1 MSKIILT
8 IVKGNKTESIALQQ
22 GKTVIKK
29 TEAAARY
36 RIVDENGMLIEP
48 IEVEQIGDNLVF
60 STPANEEPL
69 LVLEEYNAYY
79 SVENLATVVENS
91 VSVTGNMA
99 AGSLSAVQLTAISLG
114 TVATTVG
121 AIGIYNHTKASSTP
135 RPEENTTP
143 NTKPVEPETQPT
155 EPETQ
160 PTEPETQPTEPET
173 QPTEPET
180 QPTEPETQ
188 PTEPETQPTEPETQ
202 PTEPETQPTEP
213 ETKPTEPETK
223 PTEPETKPVEP
234 EAIVDKDPNAA
245 WVVIPKEK
253 AAVEP
258 EIETEPETKTDTK
271 PQLAPLPELPVLT
284 EPAAGEAPVAAI
296 TWTSYVGGEDGIISQ
311 SEVNEVIRLSGSYDV
326 KGASTTPPMI
336 TVLADVIRPAQVDPV
351 TKTWWVDIN
360 ASALVAKGEGEK
372 ELSASITAVHDT
384 NKRLRGTAQA
394 KLKYIVETVT
404 QEPEIT
410 FDKITG
416 DNFLS
421 FVEQKLEKTTISG
434 SVKHAKDGDFV
445 KLEIG
450 QSVYYAE
457 VKNGKFSKEVN
468 TQNLIV
474 HEKVTASIETQSIS
488 GSTAKGVAETYANVE
503 ETPLTIKMNPVTT
516 DNILNIAESQQEIT
530 LSGSV
535 TRADDGSVVELTIGD
550 QTIKAQVINGEFEAK
565 VSGELLAKNNTVRA
579 VVKNTENMTALEVF
593 QYETALDKPTITL
606 RPITGDNMI
615 NAEEATKET
624 TVIAGSVT
632 GANDGDLVE
641 VSCGCPY
648 CAASNWNT
656 IQTKVV
662 NGSFKVEFATAVL
675 TAGNHKVIRAKV
687 IGTDKA
693 GNHGE
698 AETSQA
704 YTVATSG
711 SDANLTNLSAVGENN
726 IFNKAFVEKTPSF
739 TYTGTVWGR
748 DILNSKE
755 VVEKVEIKLNGKT
768 YSTNLS
774 LSSNVLRSF
783 STKLNTADFANTDEM
798 YVVATIRNKETGKTH
813 EVAEKVSYRYDT
825 EANIAVSVNQVN
837 EGKTISTERLNK
849 NTLISGTLT
858 YDEQDI
864 HAKEIQVKVS
874 LNGKEYDATVE
885 GKKWS
890 LNLPVNEST
899 LIEGNNPLKVNVI
912 AKDIAGN
919 SATAES
925 AVDFQVDLTPPMP
938 IITLNPINENNLIAK
953 TATNSVVLSGKVSGD
968 FTAGEAILLQYNGK
982 AQSVKI
988 QDDGSF
994 SLTIS
999 AAELAA
1005 SNTLMVSA
1013 VYTTKDAVGNT
1024 GTAQSHLSYSVS
1036 QGNIGILLND
1046 ITADNHINVT
1056 EAKGHLVL
1064 SGKLF
1069 GADASTGTQVSLQI
1083 NGKTHQVQVEPDLS
1097 FKLAIAATELI
1108 QTPNYTISANAS
1120 AGSSRADTTK
1130 NFTVATEVATQID
1143 ITEVGDFSLSIAE
1156 KSPIVRIWGEVEF
1169 DGVYAQGKNYNEVRQ
1184 AIVTIGNQ
1192 SFKVGVNNKTFF
1204 VDIAAE
1210 DLKGLNGQQV
1220 SVKFT
1225 PDPKVYELTKADG
1238 FYKTAYINAPEV
1250 TTKSVTF
1257 TSDYVKVE
1265 NKDQYFVAYHED
1277 MAVVRGVVS
1286 GTAKEGDIV
1295 TLNIGNKTLKTT
1307 VEADL
1312 SFSATVSKQTLSTAE
1327 QISATLETTD
1337 RAGKAIKV
1345 SDQENYTVAASVDGE
1360 KRIGLIP
1367 IANPIQDDHSKE
1379 GWTTPYFL
1387 KAVGSLNQNGY
1398 SAPLGGTQDKPYVI
1412 KYYFHGTEELE
1423 ANKALPTDALV
1434 DEGLKDVFRNAYAI
1448 LSSYTNI
1455 QFVES
1460 KISGDRDTFVH
1471 YSPMSNGSAAVARNG
1486 GHITWNAGSSWKDW
1500 GIDYLYYTALH
1511 EIEHTLGMVHT
1522 NAGDIPTFKENGYG
1536 NENTAEFSIIS
1547 YNRYVNDNLYLSLRD
1562 LRPYDLAYLHYRF
1575 GVNPNARA
1583 GDDVYSFTNYNTY
1596 ASDGGRYIWDGN
1608 GVDTFDASK
1617 EKQNVYVNL
1626 NPGSWSYVGD
1636 VQERNFFVKNISSKT
1651 QDVHQ
1656 YFDLPE
1662 NTTVDSGN
1670 GQVNSPLNIA
1680 NVEYTSGQVYIGQGT
1695 QIENLIGS
1703 EFNDTLI
1710 GNAAD
1715 NNIFGGAGNDHI
1727 EGGAGNDYL
1736 DGGLGEDK
1744 MIGGLGNDIYVVDNV
1759 NDIIIEAKNEGTD
1772 SVYSTVNYRLS
1783 ENVENLTLI
1792 GNTAKEAYGNDLDN
1806 VLTAN
1811 NIGNTL
1817 SGGAGNDRLI
1827 GGLGADILIGG
1838 DGSDHFV
1845 FNTTLNG
1852 NVDIIKDFSAED
1864 KIELS
1869 KTVFQAL
1876 SDAESIARHIK
1887 YDNTNGQLSYDAEAN
1902 GDLIHFA
1909 TLENHLST
1917 LDHNNIVIV

>member
-1 MSKIILT
+1 MSKAILT

-22 GKTVIKK
+22 GKTVIQK

-91 VSVTGNMA
+91 VSVTGNIA
-99 AGSLSAVQLTAISLG
+99 ASSLSAVQLTAISLG
-114 TVATTVG
+114 TVATTIG
-121 AIGIYNHTKASSTP
+121 AINSYNHSKTSNTP
-135 RPEENTTP
+135 RAEENTRP
-143 NTKPVEPETQPT
+143 NTKPSVPEVEPVEPETQPTEPEPQPT

-173 QPTEPET
+173 QPTDPDT

-188 PTEPETQPTEPETQ
+188 PTEPETQPAEPETQ
-202 PTEPETQPTEP
+202 
-213 ETKPTEPETK
+213 
-223 PTEPETKPVEP
+223 PVEP
-234 EAIVDKDPNAA
+234 EAIIDKDPNAA
-245 WVVIPKEK
+245 WVVMPKEK

-258 EIETEPETKTDTK
+258 EIEDEPEAKPNTK
-271 PQLAPLPELPVLT
+271 PQLDPLPELPVLT
-284 EPAAGEAPVAAI
+284 EPAAGAAPVVAI
-296 TWTSYVGGEDGIISQ
+296 TWTSYVGGDDGIISQ
-311 SEVNEVIRLSGSYDV
+311 SEANGIIRLSGSYDV

-336 TVLADVIRPAQVDPV
+336 TVLADTLRFAQVDPV

-384 NKRLRGTAQA
+384 NKRLRSTAQA
-394 KLKYIVETVT
+394 KLKYVVETVT

-434 SVKHAKDGDFV
+434 AVKHAKDGDFV

-457 VKNGKFSKEVN
+457 VKDGKFSKDVN

-474 HEKVTASIETQSIS
+474 HEKVTASIETQSVN
-488 GSTAKGVAETYANVE
+488 GGTAKGSAVTYANVE
-503 ETPLTIKMNPVTT
+503 ETPLTIKMNPVTA

-550 QTIKAQVINGEFEAK
+550 QTIKAQVLNGEFEAK
-565 VSGELLAKNNTVRA
+565 VSGELLARNNTVRA

-615 NAEEATKET
+615 NAEEAAKET

-632 GANDGDLVE
+632 GASDGDLVE

-704 YTVATSG
+704 YKVATSG

-726 IFNKAFVEKTPSF
+726 IFNKAFIEKNSTF
-739 TYTGTVWGR
+739 TYQGTVWGHTVR
-748 DILNSKE
+748 REEDL
-755 VVEKVEIKLNGKT
+755 VEKVEIKLNGKT
-768 YSTNLS
+768 FSTNLS
-774 LSSNVLRSF
+774 RDGSALRKF
-783 STKLNTADFANTDEM
+783 STTLNVADFADADEM
-798 YVVATIRNKETGKTH
+798 YVVATIRNKETGKIH

-825 EANIAVSVNQVN
+825 EANIAVSVNEVN
-837 EGKTISTERLNK
+837 GGKTISTENLNK
-849 NTLISGTLT
+849 TSLISGTLT

-864 HAKEIQVKVS
+864 NVKDIQVKVS
-874 LNGKEYDATVE
+874 LNGKEYDATVSD
-885 GKKWS
+885 KKWS
-890 LNLPVNEST
+890 LNLPINESS
-899 LIEGNNPLKVNVI
+899 LIEGNNHLKVNVM
-912 AKDIAGN
+912 AKDVAGN
-919 SATAES
+919 TATAES
-925 AVDFQVDLTPPMP
+925 AVDFQADITPPMP
-938 IITLNPINENNLIAK
+938 IITLNPINENNMIAK
-953 TATNSVVLSGKVSGD
+953 TATDSVVLSGKVSGD
-968 FTAGEAILLQYNGK
+968 FAVGEQLTLMYNGK
-982 AQSVKI
+982 TQAVEI
-988 QDDGSF
+988 QQDGAF
-994 SLTIS
+994 SLTLP
-999 AAELAA
+999 AAELAS
-1005 SNTLMVSA
+1005 SNSLIVSA
-1013 VYTTKDAVGNT
+1013 VYTTKDSVGNV
-1024 GTAQSHLSYSVS
+1024 GSAQSDLSYSVS
-1036 QGNIGILLND
+1036 QGDIAILLND

-1056 EAKGHLVL
+1056 EAKGHLQL
-1064 SGKLF
+1064 SGKIF
-1069 GADASTGTQVSLQI
+1069 GTEASTTTQVELQI
-1083 NGKTHQVQVEPDLS
+1083 NGKTHKVQVESDLS
-1097 FKLAIAATELI
+1097 FKLDIAAEELI
-1108 QTPNYTISANAS
+1108 QAPNYVVTATAT
-1120 AGSSRADTTK
+1120 AGNSRADTTK
-1130 NFTVATEVATQID
+1130 KFTVAAEVAAKID
-1143 ITEVGDFSLSIAE
+1143 ITEVGDFTLSLAE
-1156 KSPIVRIWGEVEF
+1156 KSPIVRIFGEAEF

-1204 VDIAAE
+1204 VDIAADE
-1210 DLKGLNGQQV
+1210 LKGLNGQQI

-1225 PDPKVYELTKADG
+1225 PDPKVYELIKADG

-1257 TSDYVKVE
+1257 TSDYLKVE
-1265 NKDQYFVAYHED
+1265 NQDQYFVAYHED
-1277 MAVVRGVVS
+1277 IATVSGVVS
-1286 GTAKEGDIV
+1286 GTAKGGDV
-1295 TLNIGNKTLKTT
+1295 VLLNIGNKTLKTT
-1307 VEADL
+1307 VNSDL
-1312 SFSATVSKQTLSTAE
+1312 SFSAIVSKQTLSTAE

-1337 RAGKAIKV
+1337 RSGKAISV
-1345 SDQENYTVAASVDGE
+1345 FDQENYAVAASVDGS
-1360 KRIGLIP
+1360 KQIGLIP
-1367 IANPIQDDHSKE
+1367 RSNPIQDDHTKDD
-1379 GWTTPYFL
+1379 WNTPYFL
-1387 KAVGSLNQNGY
+1387 KAVGSLDKNGY

-1423 ANKALPTDALV
+1423 ANKELPSDALV
-1434 DEGLKDVFRNAYAI
+1434 DEGLKAVFRDAYAI

-1471 YSPMSNGSAAVARNG
+1471 YASMTNGSAAVASNG
-1486 GHITWNAGSSWKDW
+1486 GHITWNAGSSWKGW
-1500 GIDYLYYTALH
+1500 GTDYLYYTALH

-1522 NAGDIPTFKENGYG
+1522 VAGDIPTFKENGYG

-1547 YNRYVNDNLYLSLRD
+1547 YDRYVNDNLYLSLRD

-1583 GDDVYSFTNYNTY
+1583 GDDVYSFANYNTY

-1617 EKQNVYVNL
+1617 EKQGVYVNL

-1636 VQERNFFVKNISSKT
+1636 IQERNFFVKNINSKT

-1662 NTTVDSGN
+1662 KTTVDSGN
-1670 GQVNSPLNIA
+1670 GQVNAPLNIA
-1680 NVEYTSGQVYIGQGT
+1680 DVEYTSGQVYIGQGT

-1703 EFNDTLI
+1703 NHNDTLI

-1715 NNIFGGAGNDHI
+1715 NNIFGGAGNDKL
-1727 EGGAGNDYL
+1727 EGGAGHDYL
-1736 DGGLGEDK
+1736 NGGLGEDT
-1744 MIGGLGNDIYVVDNV
+1744 MIGGLGNDIYLVDNTK
-1759 NDIIIEAKNEGTD
+1759 DIIVEAKNEGIDT
-1772 SVYSTVNYRLS
+1772 VYSTVDYHLS
-1783 ENVENLTLI
+1783 ENVENLVLI
-1792 GNTAKEAYGNDLDN
+1792 GNTAKAAHGNELDN
-1806 VLTAN
+1806 ILTAN

-1817 SGGAGNDRLI
+1817 NGGAGNDRLI
-1827 GGLGADILIGG
+1827 GGLGADIFIGG
-1838 DGSDHFV
+1838 EGTDHFV

-1852 NVDIIKDFSAED
+1852 NVDIIKDFSTED

-1869 KTVFQAL
+1869 KTIFLAL
-1876 SDAESIARHIK
+1876 NDEESLKRHIK
-1887 YDNTNGQLSYDAEAN
+1887 YDNTNGQLSYDAEGN

-1917 LDHNNIVIV
+1917 LDNNNLIIV

>member
-1 MSKIILT
+1 MSKVILT

-22 GKTVIKK
+22 GKTSIKK
-29 TEAAARY
+29 AEAAARY
-36 RIVDENGMLIEP
+36 RIVDENGVLIDNVQ
-48 IEVEQIGDNLVF
+48 VEQIGDNLVF

-69 LVLEEYNAYY
+69 FVLEEYNAYY
-79 SVENLATVVENS
+79 SIEDLASVVENS
-91 VSVTGNMA
+91 VSVTGSVA
-99 AGSLSAVQLTAISLG
+99 ASSLSAVQLTGISLG
-114 TVATTVG
+114 AVTAAVG
-121 AIGIYNHTKASSTP
+121 ATSLYQRNKDHNSPRAEQENTP
-135 RPEENTTP
+135 SKPEEQ
-143 NTKPVEPETQPT
+143 PVEPEN
-155 EPETQ
+155 
-160 PTEPETQPTEPET
+160 
-173 QPTEPET
+173 
-180 QPTEPETQ
+180 
-188 PTEPETQPTEPETQ
+188 
-202 PTEPETQPTEP
+202 
-213 ETKPTEPETK
+213 KPTEPENK
-223 PTEPETKPVEP
+223 PTEPENKPTEP
-234 EAIVDKDPNAA
+234 ENKPTEPEVIIDKDPNAA
-245 WVVIPKEK
+245 WVVTPKEK
-253 AAVEP
+253 AAVEA
-258 EIETEPETKTDTK
+258 EIEPEPEAKPNTK
-271 PQLAPLPELPVLT
+271 PQPEPLPTLPELT
-284 EPAAGEAPVAAI
+284 KPAADKAPVAAI
-296 TWTSYVGGEDGIISQ
+296 AWTNYVGGDDGVISQ
-311 SEVNEVIRLSGSYDV
+311 SEANDSIRLSGSYDV

-336 TVLADVIRPAQVDPV
+336 TVLADTIRPAQVDPV

-360 ASALVAKGEGEK
+360 ASVLVEKGEGER
-372 ELSASITAVHDT
+372 ELRATITAFHDT
-384 NKRLRGTAQA
+384 KPLRGTAQA
-394 KLKYIVETVT
+394 KLKYIVDTIA

-434 SVKHAKDGDFV
+434 SVKYAKDGDFV

-535 TRADDGSVVELTIGD
+535 TRADDGSVVELTIGE
-550 QTIKAQVINGEFEAK
+550 QTIRAQVLNGEFEAK
-565 VSGELLAKNNTVRA
+565 VSGELLSKHNTIRA
-579 VVKNTENMTALEVF
+579 VVKNSENMTALEVF

-606 RPITGDNMI
+606 RPITGDNVI
-615 NAEEATKET
+615 NAEEAAKET

-632 GANDGDLVE
+632 GASDGDIVE

-648 CAASNWNT
+648 CAASNWKT
-656 IQTKVV
+656 VQTKVV

-675 TAGNHKVIRAKV
+675 TADNHKVIRAKV
-687 IGTDKA
+687 SGTDKA

-704 YTVATSG
+704 YTVAMT
-711 SDANLTNLSAVGENN
+711 SDANLKDLAAVGENN
-726 IFNKAFVEKTPSF
+726 VFNKAFIAKNSTI
-739 TYTGTVWGR
+739 TYQGTVWGHTVR
-748 DILNSKE
+748 REEDL
-755 VVEKVEIKLNGKT
+755 VEKVEIKLNGKT
-768 YSTNLS
+768 FSTNLS
-774 LSSNVLRSF
+774 RDGFALRKF
-783 STKLNTADFANTDEM
+783 STTLKVTDFADADEM

-864 HAKEIQVKVS
+864 HAKEIQVKAS

-1064 SGKLF
+1064 SGKIF

-1108 QTPNYTISANAS
+1108 QTPNYTISATAS
-1120 AGSSRADTTK
+1120 TGSSRADTTK
-1130 NFTVATEVATQID
+1130 NFTVATEVAAQID

-1636 VQERNFFVKNISSKT
+1636 VQERNFLVKNIHSNT

-1662 NTTVDSGN
+1662 KTIVETGN
-1670 GQVNSPLNIA
+1670 GQVNAALNIA
-1680 NVEYTSGQVYIGQGT
+1680 DVEYTSGQVYIGQGT

-1817 SGGAGNDRLI
+1817 NGGAGNDRLI
-1827 GGLGADILIGG
+1827 GGLGADTLIGG

-1876 SDAESIARHIK
+1876 NDAESITRHIK
-1887 YDNTNGQLSYDAEAN
+1887 YDNTNGQVSYDAKGN

-1917 LDHNNIVIV
+1917 LDQNNFVIV

>member
-1 MSKIILT
+1 MSKVMLT

-22 GKTVIKK
+22 GKTYIKK
-29 TEAAARY
+29 AEAAARY
-36 RIVDENGMLIEP
+36 RIVDENGVLIDNVQ
-48 IEVEQIGDNLVF
+48 VEQIGDNLVF

-79 SVENLATVVENS
+79 SVEDLASVVENS
-91 VSVTGNMA
+91 VSMTGNVA
-99 AGSLSAVQLTAISLG
+99 ASSLSAVQLTGISLG
-114 TVATTVG
+114 AVTAAVG
-121 AIGIYNHTKASSTP
+121 ATSLYQRNKDHNSPRAEQENTP
-135 RPEENTTP
+135 SKPEEQ
-143 NTKPVEPETQPT
+143 PVEPEN
-155 EPETQ
+155 
-160 PTEPETQPTEPET
+160 
-173 QPTEPET
+173 
-180 QPTEPETQ
+180 
-188 PTEPETQPTEPETQ
+188 
-202 PTEPETQPTEP
+202 
-213 ETKPTEPETK
+213 KPTEPENK
-223 PTEPETKPVEP
+223 PTEPENKPTEP
-234 EAIVDKDPNAA
+234 EVIIDKDPNAA
-245 WVVIPKEK
+245 WVVTPKEK
-253 AAVEP
+253 AAVEA
-258 EIETEPETKTDTK
+258 EIEPEPEAKNNTK
-271 PQLAPLPELPVLT
+271 PQPEPLPTLPELT
-284 EPAAGEAPVAAI
+284 EPAADKAPVAAI
-296 TWTSYVGGEDGIISQ
+296 AWTNYIGGDDGVISQ
-311 SEVNEVIRLSGSYDV
+311 SEANDIIRLSGSYDV
-326 KGASTTPPMI
+326 KGTSTTPPII
-336 TVLADVIRPAQVDPV
+336 TVLADIPRFAQVDPV

-360 ASALVAKGEGEK
+360 ASALVAKGEGER

-384 NKRLRGTAQA
+384 NKRLRDTAQA
-394 KLKYIVETVT
+394 KLKYIVDTIA

-535 TRADDGSVVELTIGD
+535 TRADDGSVVELTIGE
-550 QTIKAQVINGEFEAK
+550 QTIRAQVLNGEFEAK
-565 VSGELLAKNNTVRA
+565 VSGELLSKHNTIRA
-579 VVKNTENMTALEVF
+579 VVKNSENMTALEVF

-606 RPITGDNMI
+606 RPITGDNVI
-615 NAEEATKET
+615 NAEEAAKET

-632 GANDGDLVE
+632 GASDGDIVE

-648 CAASNWNT
+648 CAASNWKT
-656 IQTKVV
+656 VRTKVV

-675 TAGNHKVIRAKV
+675 TADNHKVIRAKV

-704 YTVATSG
+704 YTVAMT
-711 SDANLTNLSAVGENN
+711 SDANLKDLAAVGENN
-726 IFNKAFVEKTPSF
+726 VFNKAFIAKNSTI
-739 TYTGTVWGR
+739 TYQGTVWGHTVR
-748 DILNSKE
+748 REEDL
-755 VVEKVEIKLNGKT
+755 VEKVEIKLNGKT
-768 YSTNLS
+768 FSTNLS
-774 LSSNVLRSF
+774 RDGFALRKF
-783 STKLNTADFANTDEM
+783 STTLKVTDFADADEM

-864 HAKEIQVKVS
+864 HAKDIQVKVS

-968 FTAGEAILLQYNGK
+968 FTAGEVILLQYNGK

-1064 SGKLF
+1064 SGKIF
-1069 GADASTGTQVSLQI
+1069 GADASTGTQVLLQI

-1120 AGSSRADTTK
+1120 AGSSRADTSK
-1130 NFTVATEVATQID
+1130 NFTVATEVAAQID

-1250 TTKSVTF
+1250 TTKSVIF

-1286 GTAKEGDIV
+1286 GTATAGDIV
-1295 TLNIGNKTLKTT
+1295 TLNIGNQILKTT

-1312 SFSATVSKQTLSTAE
+1312 SFSATLSKQTLSRADK
-1327 QISATLETTD
+1327 ISATLETTD
-1337 RAGKAIKV
+1337 RAGKTIKV
-1345 SDQENYTVAASVDGE
+1345 SDQESYTVAASMDGE

-1387 KAVGSLNQNGY
+1387 KAVGNLNQNGY

-1423 ANKALPTDALV
+1423 ANKALPADALV

-1486 GHITWNAGSSWKDW
+1486 GHITWNAGSSWKGW
-1500 GIDYLYYTALH
+1500 GTDYLYYTALH

-1522 NAGDIPTFKENGYG
+1522 DAGDIPTFKENGYG

-1583 GDDVYSFTNYNTY
+1583 GDDVYSFANYNTY

-1636 VQERNFFVKNISSKT
+1636 VQERNFLVKNIHSNT

-1680 NVEYTSGQVYIGQGT
+1680 DVEYTSGQVYIGQGT

-1744 MIGGLGNDIYVVDNV
+1744 MIGSLGDDTYLVDNAKDV
-1759 NDIIIEAKNEGTD
+1759 ITEAKNEGTD

-1827 GGLGADILIGG
+1827 GGLGADTLIGG
-1838 DGSDHFV
+1838 AGSDHFV

>member
-1 MSKIILT
+1 
-8 IVKGNKTESIALQQ
+8 
-22 GKTVIKK
+22 
-29 TEAAARY
+29 
-36 RIVDENGMLIEP
+36 
-48 IEVEQIGDNLVF
+48 
-60 STPANEEPL
+60 
-69 LVLEEYNAYY
+69 
-79 SVENLATVVENS
+79 
-91 VSVTGNMA
+91 
-99 AGSLSAVQLTAISLG
+99 
-114 TVATTVG
+114 
-121 AIGIYNHTKASSTP
+121 
-135 RPEENTTP
+135 
-143 NTKPVEPETQPT
+143 PETKPT

-160 PTEPETQPTEPET
+160 PTEPETKPTEPET

-180 QPTEPETQ
+180 KPTEPETK
-188 PTEPETQPTEPETQ
+188 PTEPETK
-202 PTEPETQPTEP
+202 PTEP

-245 WVVIPKEK
+245 WVVTPKEK

-258 EIETEPETKTDTK
+258 EIETEPETKSDTK

-284 EPAAGEAPVAAI
+284 EPAAGAAPVAAI

-311 SEVNEVIRLSGSYDV
+311 SEANGIIRLSGSYDV

-394 KLKYIVETVT
+394 KLKYVVETVT

-434 SVKHAKDGDFV
+434 TVKHAKDGDFV

-457 VKNGKFSKEVN
+457 VKDGKFSKDVN

-474 HEKVTASIETQSIS
+474 HEKVTASIETQSVN
-488 GSTAKGVAETYANVE
+488 GGTAKGSAVTYANVE
-503 ETPLTIKMNPVTT
+503 ETPLTIKMNPVTA

-550 QTIKAQVINGEFEAK
+550 QTIKAQVLNGEFEAK

-615 NAEEATKET
+615 NAEEAAKET

-632 GANDGDLVE
+632 GASDGDLVE

-656 IQTKVV
+656 IQTKVI

-711 SDANLTNLSAVGENN
+711 SDANLNDLAAVGENN
-726 IFNKAFVEKTPSF
+726 TFNKAFIEKNSTF
-739 TYTGTVWGR
+739 TYQGTVWGHTVR
-748 DILNSKE
+748 REEDL
-755 VVEKVEIKLNGKT
+755 VEKVEIKLNGKT
-768 YSTNLS
+768 FSTNLS
-774 LSSNVLRSF
+774 RDSSALRKF
-783 STKLNTADFANTDEM
+783 STTLNVADFADTDEM
-798 YVVATIRNKETGKTH
+798 YVVATIRNKKTGTTH

-825 EANIAVSVNQVN
+825 ETKIAVSVNEVN
-837 EGKTISTERLNK
+837 GSKTISTENLNK
-849 NTLISGTLT
+849 TSLISGTLT

-864 HAKEIQVKVS
+864 NAKDIQVKVS
-874 LNGKEYDATVE
+874 LNGKEYDATVSD
-885 GKKWS
+885 KKWS
-890 LNLPVNEST
+890 LNLPINESS
-899 LIEGNNPLKVNVI
+899 LIEGNNHLKVNVM
-912 AKDIAGN
+912 AKDVAGN
-919 SATAES
+919 TATAES
-925 AVDFQVDLTPPMP
+925 AVDFQADMTPPMP
-938 IITLNPINENNLIAK
+938 IITLNPINENNVIAK
-953 TATNSVVLSGKVSGD
+953 TATDSVVLSGKVSGD
-968 FTAGEAILLQYNGK
+968 FTVGEQLILMYNGK
-982 AQSVKI
+982 TQAVEI
-988 QDDGSF
+988 QQDGAF
-994 SLTIS
+994 SLTLP
-999 AAELAA
+999 AAELAS
-1005 SNTLMVSA
+1005 SNSLIVSA
-1013 VYTTKDAVGNT
+1013 VYTTKDSVGNV
-1024 GTAQSHLSYSVS
+1024 GSAQSDLSYSVS
-1036 QGNIGILLND
+1036 QGDIGILLND

-1056 EAKGHLVL
+1056 EAKGHLQL
-1064 SGKLF
+1064 SGKIF
-1069 GADASTGTQVSLQI
+1069 GAEASTTTQVELQI
-1083 NGKTHQVQVEPDLS
+1083 NGKTHKVQLESDLS
-1097 FKLAIAATELI
+1097 FKLNVAAEELI
-1108 QTPNYTISANAS
+1108 QAPNYMVTATAT
-1120 AGSSRADTTK
+1120 AGNSRADTTK
-1130 NFTVATEVATQID
+1130 KFTVAAEVAAKID
-1143 ITEVGDFSLSIAE
+1143 ITEVGDFTLSLAE
-1156 KSPIVRIWGEVEF
+1156 KSPIVRIYGEAEF

-1204 VDIAAE
+1204 VDIAADE
-1210 DLKGLNGQQV
+1210 LKGLNGQQI

-1257 TSDYVKVE
+1257 TSDYLKVE
-1265 NKDQYFVAYHED
+1265 NQDQYFVAYHED
-1277 MAVVRGVVS
+1277 IATVSGVVS
-1286 GTAKEGDIV
+1286 GTAKEGDV
-1295 TLNIGNKTLKTT
+1295 VLLNIGNKTLKTT
-1307 VEADL
+1307 VNSDL
-1312 SFSATVSKQTLSTAE
+1312 SFSAIVSKQTLSTAE

-1337 RAGKAIKV
+1337 RSGKAISV
-1345 SDQENYTVAASVDGE
+1345 FDQENYAVAASVDGS
-1360 KRIGLIP
+1360 KQIGLIP
-1367 IANPIQDDHSKE
+1367 RSNPIQDDHTKDD
-1379 GWTTPYFL
+1379 WNTPYFL
-1387 KAVGSLNQNGY
+1387 KAVGSLDKNGY

-1423 ANKALPTDALV
+1423 ANKELPSDALV
-1434 DEGLKDVFRNAYAI
+1434 DEGLKAVFRDAYAI

-1471 YSPMSNGSAAVARNG
+1471 YASMTNGSAAVARNG
-1486 GHITWNAGSSWKDW
+1486 GHITWNAGSSWKGW
-1500 GIDYLYYTALH
+1500 GTDYLYYTALH

-1547 YNRYVNDNLYLSLRD
+1547 YDRYVNDNLYLSLRD

-1583 GDDVYSFTNYNTY
+1583 GDDVYSFANYNTY

-1617 EKQNVYVNL
+1617 EKQGVYVNL
-1626 NPGSWSYVGD
+1626 NPGSWSYVGEER
-1636 VQERNFFVKNISSKT
+1636 ERNFLVKNINST
-1651 QDVHQ
+1651 QQDAHQ

-1662 NTTVDSGN
+1662 KAVIDSGN
-1670 GQVNSPLNIA
+1670 GKEEPLKISD
-1680 NVEYTSGQVYIGQGT
+1680 VEYTSGQVYIGQGT

-1703 EFNDTLI
+1703 NHNDTLI

-1715 NNIFGGAGNDHI
+1715 NNIFGGAGNDKL

-1736 DGGLGEDK
+1736 NGGLGEDT
-1744 MIGGLGNDIYVVDNV
+1744 MIGGLGNDIYLVDNTK
-1759 NDIIIEAKNEGTD
+1759 DIIVEAKNEGIDT
-1772 SVYSTVNYRLS
+1772 VYSTVDYRLS
-1783 ENVENLTLI
+1783 ENVENLVLI
-1792 GNTAKEAYGNDLDN
+1792 GNTAKEAYGNELDN
-1806 VLTAN
+1806 ILTAN

-1817 SGGAGNDRLI
+1817 NGGAGNDRLI
-1827 GGLGADILIGG
+1827 GGLGADIFIGG
-1838 DGSDHFV
+1838 EGADHFV

-1852 NVDIIKDFSAED
+1852 NVDIIKDFNTED

-1869 KTVFQAL
+1869 KNVFRAL
-1876 SDAESIARHIK
+1876 NDEESLKRHIK
-1887 YDNTNGQLSYDAEAN
+1887 YDNTNGQLSYDAEGN

-1917 LDHNNIVIV
+1917 LDNNNLIIV